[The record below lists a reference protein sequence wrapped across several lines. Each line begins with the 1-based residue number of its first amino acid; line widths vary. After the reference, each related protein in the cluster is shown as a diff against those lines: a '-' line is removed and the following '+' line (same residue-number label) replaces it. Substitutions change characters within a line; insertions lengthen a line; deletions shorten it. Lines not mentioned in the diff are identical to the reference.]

1 MNEDRSVRPGVI
13 LVVLIVGWLLMR
25 PLCTPRVVIPPD
37 PNVELVRT
45 TRDAMEM
52 MRDAQDE
59 LTAMRRA
66 SEVWYFVGWGIAVA
80 LPVGIALLLLRYHAQ
95 TPVDEAEVLMQLE
108 EMQPDLL
115 ALPEAKPNELPSPTE
130 AAAESDPEAEDKPDA
145 EHKPDADAPEAGH
158 PCP

>member
-108 EMQPDLL
+108 QMQPDLL

-130 AAAESDPEAEDKPDA
+130 AAPESDPEPED
-145 EHKPDADAPEAGH
+145 KPDADAPDAGR

>member
-1 MNEDRSVRPGVI
+1 MNEERTVRPGVI

-25 PLCTPRVVIPPD
+25 PLCAPRVVVPPD
-37 PNVELVRT
+37 PNVELART
-45 TRDAMEM
+45 ARDAMEM
-52 MRDAQDE
+52 VRDAQDE

-115 ALPEAKPNELPSPTE
+115 ALSKAQPNELPSPTE
-130 AAAESDPEAEDKPDA
+130 AALESDPELED
-145 EHKPDADAPEAGH
+145 KPDADAPDAGR

>member
-1 MNEDRSVRPGVI
+1 LDRSKAINIDAALPTTSRPSA
-13 LVVLIVGWLLMR
+13 
-25 PLCTPRVVIPPD
+25 IPIGRGARF
-37 PNVELVRT
+37 V
-45 TRDAMEM
+45 
-52 MRDAQDE
+52 
-59 LTAMRRA
+59 
-66 SEVWYFVGWGIAVA
+66 YFVGWGVAVA

-130 AAAESDPEAEDKPDA
+130 AAPESDPEAEDKPDA
-145 EHKPDADAPEAGH
+145 DAPDAGR